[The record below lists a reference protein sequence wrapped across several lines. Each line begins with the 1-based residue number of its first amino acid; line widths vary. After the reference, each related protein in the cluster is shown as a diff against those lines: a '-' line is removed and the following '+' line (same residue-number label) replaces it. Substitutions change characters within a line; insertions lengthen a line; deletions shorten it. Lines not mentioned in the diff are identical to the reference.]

1 MTGMKD
7 WHLASG
13 YRYAGVVT
21 GLRSEPDRRDVAVI
35 VSDAPAAAA
44 GVFTQNRVCAAPV
57 QVSRER
63 LPRADARA
71 IVVCSGNANACTGEQ
86 GLADAR
92 RMAEIVAQELPCRP
106 EQVLIASTGVIGRPL
121 PMPVLEAGIP
131 MAVKAI
137 APGREALHDAA
148 RAILTTDTGIKV
160 SSRVLD
166 LDSGPVTVTGFAKG
180 AAMIGPNLATMLGF
194 VLTDAA
200 ADPDD
205 LQQVLKAACD
215 DSFNC
220 VSVEGHTSTNDTAF
234 LLANGTGPKLAGRDL
249 ATFRDAVS
257 GACVELARKIAI
269 DAEGAEH
276 LITIAVEGCRTDAEA
291 KQIAKTIAES
301 ALVKTAVFGA
311 DPNWGRVVSAA
322 GYAGVPFE
330 EKDLSLWMGD
340 LPLYRSG
347 VPLPFDAAAASA
359 YLKHNREVHFK
370 LRLTLGPGRCT
381 FHTCD
386 LTYEYVKLNADYTT

>member
-1 MTGMKD
+1 MSE
-7 WHLASG
+7 WHLARG
-13 YRYAGVVT
+13 YRYAGIVS
-21 GLRSEPDRRDVAVI
+21 GLRSEPDRRDVAVV
-35 VSDAPAAAA
+35 VSDTPATAA

-92 RMAEIVAQELPCRP
+92 RMTELVAANLGCKP
-106 EQVLIASTGVIGRPL
+106 EQVLVASTGVIGRPL

-131 MAVKAI
+131 KATREV
-137 APGREALHDAA
+137 APGREALSHTAA
-148 RAILTTDTGIKV
+148 AILTTDTGIKV
-160 SSRVLD
+160 ATREA
-166 LDSGPVTVTGFAKG
+166 SGFTITGFAKG
-180 AAMIGPNLATMLGF
+180 AAMIGPNMATMLGF

-200 ADPDD
+200 VGEAD
-205 LQQVLKAACD
+205 LHHALKAACD
-215 DSFNC
+215 RSFNC
-220 VSVEGHTSTNDTAF
+220 ISVEGHTSTNDTVF
-234 LLANGTGPKLAGRDL
+234 ILANGTGPTLAGPDL
-249 ATFRDAVS
+249 AAFQDAVTS
-257 GACVELARKIAI
+257 VCVELARKIAI

-276 LITIAVEGCRTDAEA
+276 LITIEVDGCRTDADA
-291 KQIAKTIAES
+291 RQIAKAIAES

-322 GYAGVPFE
+322 GYAGVPFD
-330 EKDLSLWMGD
+330 EKDLSMWMGD
-340 LPLYRSG
+340 MLLYKSG
-347 VPLPFDAAAASA
+347 TPLPFDAASASA

-370 LRLTLGPGRCT
+370 LKFALGSGRCT

-386 LTYEYVKLNADYTT
+386 LTPEYIRLNADYTT